1 MSQPE
6 RLHQVV
12 VAYDFS
18 PTSEEAL
25 ARAVEVAC
33 RAPQHVLHVI
43 AAIDGSR
50 GLPAAPTDDVSY
62 GYAEKVQGMISE
74 RITAAFAGR
83 ASAADVHFFV
93 HARIGK
99 PAEEILDLAKEVGAE
114 LIFIGTHGRTGV
126 SRLMFG
132 SVAER
137 VVREAGCTVMVVRE
151 REYQDVGLEH
161 VVVSDQAKHRYVRP
175 HRYSYTDKRVTTRP
189 DAWPLG

>member
-1 MSQPE
+1 MSKE
-6 RLHQVV
+6 RFHQVV

-18 PTSEEAL
+18 PTAEEAL

-33 RAPQHVLHVI
+33 RAPQHVLHVV

-50 GLPAAPTDDVSY
+50 GLPAAPTDDVN
-62 GYAEKVQGMISE
+62 YAYADKVQTMISE
-74 RITAAFAGR
+74 RVTAAFAGR
-83 ASAADVHFFV
+83 ASVAEVHFFV

-132 SVAER
+132 SVAEK

-151 REYQDVGLEH
+151 REYQDVELEP
-161 VVVSDQAKHRYVRP
+161 VVASEHAHHRYVRP
-175 HRYSYTDKRVTTRP
+175 HRYSYNDRRVNTRP
-189 DAWPLG
+189 DAWPVG

>member
-18 PTSEEAL
+18 PTAEEAL

-33 RAPQHVLHVI
+33 RAPQHVLHVV
-43 AAIDGSR
+43 AAIDSSR

-62 GYAEKVQGMISE
+62 AYAEKVQGMISE

-83 ASAADVHFFV
+83 SSAADVHFYV

-99 PAEEILDLAKEVGAE
+99 PAEEILDLAQEVGAE

-132 SVAER
+132 SVAEK

-151 REYQDVGLEH
+151 REYKDVTLEH
-161 VVVSDQAKHRYVRP
+161 VVASDQAKHRYVRP
-175 HRYSYTDKRVTTRP
+175 HRYSYTDQRVTTRP
-189 DAWPLG
+189 DAWPVS